1 MLIGIVKGNVVS
13 SNKTDK
19 LTGTKMLIVQP
30 VDLSTMK
37 EKNDYVVC
45 VDDIG
50 AGTGELVF
58 CAYGSSARQT
68 DTSKEYASDYSIY
81 GIIDRIDIKNVCIYH
96 KSNGQGEN

>member
-19 LTGTKMLIVQP
+19 LTGAKMLIVQP

-37 EKNDYVVC
+37 EKNDYVIC

-50 AGTGELVF
+50 AGVGELVF

-68 DTSKEYASDYSIY
+68 DTSREYASDFSIY
-81 GIIDRIDIKNVCIYH
+81 GIIDSIDIKNVRIYD
-96 KSNGQGEN
+96 KTNAGEK